1 MLKKLTAITSVIF
14 LLILLI
20 GCGGTTEKE
29 ITSINVINIP
39 DQIEIGKFD
48 YAGINFEIAY
58 SDGTYT
64 NEDVTEDKIPTEY
77 KHYLYEEGT
86 HSFSFLYRGFDVSFE
101 ITMYDNMYDITFINI
116 NNEEVLTV
124 SYKPNATI
132 TYPSE
137 EEMYVEGYRFLG
149 TYDNDLTN
157 ITSDLTVKGNYV
169 KVWTVKFYN
178 GLNELISTQIVDD
191 NTHAKEPTEEERQID
206 GYRFIVWDK
215 TFTNVTS
222 DLNIYGVYE
231 LIEVE
236 CNHNIIQATCTQAS
250 YCDICK
256 EEFGLPLDH
265 NLIHHEAKESTCTE
279 HGHNAYDTCTRC
291 PYTTYIEL
299 PLIAHTYVSVVT
311 NPTCTLQGY
320 TTHTCSMCK
329 HTYVDTYVKE
339 TGHTPS
345 NWIIDKEPTC
355 TEQGSK
361 YQKCTVCKETLQ
373 QEIINANG
381 HEYQNNVCTICGH
394 EKEDTPIYSINEE
407 KTEVTFGSY
416 PQSLVTDD
424 AVKATLDSKIGLLPT
439 STNNYDWTSYGY
451 YISSSNDTNFMW
463 YQDIT
468 LDNNKYRAVYFT
480 SYRPYSTS
488 SSTSSSTSNTYQ
500 DDNGY
505 YTSTVYYF
513 RFDPIIWKVL
523 ELDETNNKAFLFANI
538 ALDSQDYFYD
548 YSFTRTIDGKT
559 VYANNYE
566 YSTIR
571 SWLND
576 NFYNTAFTKE
586 EQQIILDT
594 LVDNSASSTGYTTNQ
609 FACNDTIDKIFLLS
623 YNDVVNSKYGFSSV
637 YSEYDI
643 LRQLKSTDYAKA
655 QGCYKSTS
663 TSYLGNC
670 YWWLRSPSYN
680 YSTDARYVSDDGG
693 VNVGYSV
700 YLTLV
705 GVVPALW
712 ISIEDEEEQEDTP
725 IYSINE
731 DKTEVTFGSYPQ
743 SLVTDDAVKATLD
756 SKIGLLPTSTNNYD
770 WTSYGYYISSSND
783 TNFMWYQDI
792 TLDNN
797 KYRAVYFTSYRP
809 YSTSSSTSSSTSNT
823 YQDDNGYYTST
834 VYYFRFDPIIWK
846 VLELDETNN
855 KAFLFAN
862 IALDAQDYFYD
873 YTLTRTI
880 DGKIVYANN
889 YEYSTMRSWL
899 NDNFY
904 NTAFTKEEQQIILDT
919 LVDNSSSSTGYTP
932 NKYACNDTIDKIF
945 LLSYSDVVNSKY
957 GFSSNISRQLKST
970 DYAKAQGCYKPTST
984 SYLGNCHWWLRSPS
998 YSDSNNARYVSY
1010 DRSVRNSHD
1019 VHYTTLGVVPA
1030 LWISI

>member
-64 NEDVTEDKIPTEY
+64 KDAVTEDKIPTEY

-116 NNEEVLTV
+116 NNEEVLKV

-178 GLNELISTQIVDD
+178 GLNELISIQIVDD
-191 NTHAKEPTEEERQID
+191 NTHAKEPTEEEREID
-206 GYRFIVWDK
+206 GYKFIAWDT

-311 NPTCTLQGY
+311 NPTCTLHGY

-339 TGHTPS
+339 TGHTQS

-407 KTEVTFGSY
+407 KTKLTFGSY

-424 AVKATLDSKIGLLPT
+424 AFKATLDSKIGLLPT

-451 YISSSNDTNFMW
+451 YISPSNDTNFMW

-480 SYRPYSTS
+480 SYRPFHTSYS
-488 SSTSSSTSNTYQ
+488 SSASRYQ

-513 RFDPIIWKVL
+513 RFNPIIWKVL

-538 ALDSQDYFYD
+538 ALDAQDYFYD
-548 YSFTRTIDGKT
+548 YTLTRTIDGKT

-594 LVDNSASSTGYTTNQ
+594 LVDNSVSSTGYTKNPYT
-609 FACNDTIDKIFLLS
+609 CNDTIDKIFLLS
-623 YNDVVNSKYGFSSV
+623 NSDVVNSKYGFSSNI
-637 YSEYDI
+637 S
-643 LRQLKSTDYAKA
+643 RQLKSTDYAKA
-655 QGCYKSTS
+655 QGCYTQTS
-663 TSYLGNC
+663 TSYPGNC
-670 YWWLRSPSYN
+670 YWWLRSPHY
-680 YSTDARYVSDDGG
+680 YSSNHARYVVDDGH
-693 VNVGYSV
+693 VSIIYNVSDTGM
-700 YLTLV
+700 

-743 SLVTDDAVKATLD
+743 SLVTDDAVKTVLD

-770 WTSYGYYISSSND
+770 WTSYGYYISPSND

-809 YSTSSSTSSSTSNT
+809 FHTSYSSSASR

-834 VYYFRFDPIIWK
+834 VYYFRFNPIIWK

-880 DGKIVYANN
+880 DGKTVYANN
-889 YEYSTMRSWL
+889 YEYSTIRSWL

-919 LVDNSSSSTGYTP
+919 LVDNSVSSTGYTKNP
-932 NKYACNDTIDKIF
+932 YTCNDTIDKIF
-945 LLSYSDVVNSKY
+945 LLSNSDVVNSKY

-970 DYAKAQGCYKPTST
+970 DYAKAQGCHQSTNT
-984 SYLGNCHWWLRSPS
+984 SYLGNCRWWLRSPR
-998 YSDSNNARYVSY
+998 YNDSHYARYVDYAGDVSY
-1010 DRSVRNSHD
+1010 YSNVY
-1019 VHYTTLGVVPA
+1019 YTYAGVVPA